1 MKRRKY
7 RKLLKQIRKSVFR
20 VTVPAQDE
28 AESHLEE
35 MAVVSYSDVIDIL
48 WKNLRKKGRK

>member
-7 RKLLKQIRKSVFR
+7 RKLLKQIRKRVFR

-28 AESHLEE
+28 NEVHLEE
-35 MAVVSYSDVIDIL
+35 MSVVPYSDVIDIL
-48 WKNLRKKGRK
+48 WKNLRRK